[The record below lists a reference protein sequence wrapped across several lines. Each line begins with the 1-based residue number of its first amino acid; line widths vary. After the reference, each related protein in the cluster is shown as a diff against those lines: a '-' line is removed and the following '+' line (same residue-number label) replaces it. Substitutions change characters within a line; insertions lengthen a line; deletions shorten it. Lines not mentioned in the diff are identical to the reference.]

1 MKPLL
6 RTIKI
11 TWRTN
16 NMFSKQLDD
25 LFVEAWKLMVELEDR
40 FMYYSNDLVKAEEVI
55 LEATQLYFDVRE
67 DLQKNKDY
75 DGFDEFSDKF
85 KTSYVF
91 MTSNYFMYKIESLK
105 ENK

>member
-1 MKPLL
+1 
-6 RTIKI
+6 
-11 TWRTN
+11 
-16 NMFSKQLDD
+16 MFSKHLDE
-25 LFVEAWKLMVELEDR
+25 LFLEAWQLMVELEDKFVR
-40 FMYYSNDLVKAEEVI
+40 YSNNLVKAEEVI
-55 LEATQLYFDVRE
+55 LEATQLYLDVRE

-91 MTSNYFMYKIESLK
+91 MTSNYFMFKIEESLK

>member
-1 MKPLL
+1 
-6 RTIKI
+6 
-11 TWRTN
+11 
-16 NMFSKQLDD
+16 MFSKQLDD

-40 FMYYSNDLVKAEEVI
+40 FMYCSNNLVKAEEVI
-55 LEATQLYFDVRE
+55 LEATDLYFDVRE

-91 MTSNYFMYKIESLK
+91 MTSNYFMSKIESSK